1 MINGF
6 YPFGSFRWNI
16 IPSPSQP
23 FLVDGAEILSH
34 FDGGVF
40 YILEFPLN
48 TGVSANGPMGSP
60 QMAVLK
66 NWESEKTCY
75 QWPWLKEPK
84 LEVPTIYKAY
94 SHWCYN
100 YTVDEG

>member
-60 QMAVLK
+60 QMAVFK
-66 NWESEKTCY
+66 IGKVKKPVINGHDSGT
-75 QWPWLKEPK
+75 
-84 LEVPTIYKAY
+84 
-94 SHWCYN
+94 
-100 YTVDEG
+100 

>member
-6 YPFGSFRWNI
+6 YPFGSFRWSI

-40 YILEFPLN
+40 HILEFPLN
-48 TGVSANGPMGSP
+48 TGVSANGVTPNGSLKKLGKWKNMLS
-60 QMAVLK
+60 MAM
-66 NWESEKTCY
+66 T
-75 QWPWLKEPK
+75 QEP
-84 LEVPTIYKAY
+84 TF
-94 SHWCYN
+94 
-100 YTVDEG
+100 